1 MGRMAC
7 MVQAVRRGSKDFRT
21 FRRIMADLL
30 ADIKKRG
37 EPPET
42 DTTIAAH
49 LLRIRD
55 PHTGTMPP
63 PHISTHVATPISL
76 VSVLDCVRQCHT
88 TILHTLSYRTH
99 VAL

>member
-7 MVQAVRRGSKDFRT
+7 IMQAVRRGSEDFRT

-55 PHTGTMPP
+55 PHTGTLP
-63 PHISTHVATPISL
+63 STHQYLCDHTFHL
-76 VSVLDCVRQCHT
+76 VSVLMSEEQCHT
-88 TILHTLSYRTH
+88 TILHTPLSYRTH
-99 VAL
+99 GS

>member
-1 MGRMAC
+1 MVGMAC
-7 MVQAVRRGSKDFRT
+7 VVQAVRRGSEDFRT

-55 PHTGTMPP
+55 PHTGTML
-63 PHISTHVATPISL
+63 SNTS
-76 VSVLDCVRQCHT
+76 VSM
-88 TILHTLSYRTH
+88 
-99 VAL
+99 

>member
-7 MVQAVRRGSKDFRT
+7 MVQAVRRGSEDFRT

-63 PHISTHVATPISL
+63 HTSVHMWPHLFPLCQS
-76 VSVLDCVRQCHT
+76 
-88 TILHTLSYRTH
+88 
-99 VAL
+99 